1 MEMNMKNLN
10 RTLLKLALASMFSAG
25 VAGQAL
31 AATASFKTYDS
42 NGDGKIS
49 LAEFQ
54 EQGGQAQVFR
64 DGDTNHDN
72 SLSPDELVKA
82 DSSGDRIKA
91 GKYVDDAWITTK
103 VKTMLL
109 KNEGMKGLGVD
120 VETHKGTVQLAGW
133 VNNATQVAEA
143 EKIARS
149 VKGVTEVKNTLQ
161 IKN

>member
-1 MEMNMKNLN
+1 MKNLN
-10 RTLLKLALASMFSAG
+10 RTLMKLTLTSMFSAG

-31 AATASFKTYDS
+31 AVTASFKTYDS

-49 LAEFQ
+49 LTEFQ
-54 EQGGQAQVFR
+54 EQGGQAQAFR

-72 SLSPDELVKA
+72 SLSQDELVKA

-91 GKYVDDAWITTK
+91 GKYIDDAWITTK

-109 KNEGMKGLGVD
+109 KDEGMKGLSVD

>member
-1 MEMNMKNLN
+1 MRPGSNHPMSMETNMKNLN

-54 EQGGQAQVFR
+54 EHGGQAQAFR

-72 SLSPDELVKA
+72 SLSQDEFVLVVVC
-82 DSSGDRIKA
+82 GVCFLV
-91 GKYVDDAWITTK
+91 GKYI
-103 VKTMLL
+103 
-109 KNEGMKGLGVD
+109 D
-120 VETHKGTVQLAGW
+120 VVW
-133 VNNATQVAEA
+133 FF
-143 EKIARS
+143 
-149 VKGVTEVKNTLQ
+149 
-161 IKN
+161 